1 MKIYILRHGQTEWN
15 KENRVAYNKELLL
28 NETGLKQAEYARK
41 QLENI
46 DYDLVISS
54 PFIRAKTT
62 AEIAN
67 NGRKEIII
75 DERLS
80 ERNIGIIDGEPLE
93 KVNLTDIFNYYKNIE
108 IEGAENMQDFCKR
121 VWSFLDELKEKYPDK
136 TILLATHN
144 IVIRAIKAYVL
155 GIPEDGN
162 LRQYGVD
169 NCKIE
174 EYIL

>member
-1 MKIYILRHGQTEWN
+1 
-15 KENRVAYNKELLL
+15 
-28 NETGLKQAEYARK
+28 
-41 QLENI
+41 
-46 DYDLVISS
+46 
-54 PFIRAKTT
+54 
-62 AEIAN
+62 
-67 NGRKEIII
+67 
-75 DERLS
+75 
-80 ERNIGIIDGEPLE
+80 
-93 KVNLTDIFNYYKNIE
+93 
-108 IEGAENMQDFCKR
+108 MQDFCKR

-174 EYIL
+174 EYVL

>member
-93 KVNLTDIFNYYKNIE
+93 NVNLTDIFNYYKNIE
-108 IEGAENMQDFCKR
+108 IEG
-121 VWSFLDELKEKYPDK
+121 
-136 TILLATHN
+136 
-144 IVIRAIKAYVL
+144 
-155 GIPEDGN
+155 GI
-162 LRQYGVD
+162 
-169 NCKIE
+169 
-174 EYIL
+174 